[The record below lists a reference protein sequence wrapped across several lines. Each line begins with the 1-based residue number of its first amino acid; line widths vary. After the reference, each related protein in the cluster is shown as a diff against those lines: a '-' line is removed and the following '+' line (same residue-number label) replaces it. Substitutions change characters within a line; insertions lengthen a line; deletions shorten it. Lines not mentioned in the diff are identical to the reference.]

1 MLYLFDPNINI
12 IFTKLPNTNKIRLCK
27 CKCYNIELHNNE
39 ISKSSLRN
47 FSLCKTWITY
57 AELQRKVHL
66 TYPVTDMVRIE
77 IGPIL
82 SIRTAWSTNFD
93 NICRKSNMKHVI
105 ARMEQSTVYLVALE
119 DLVTN
124 KLSFEEL
131 SQHLFQVFHDKM
143 THQIYRNQMAFSENT
158 PDHLLESKPKYQYYV
173 DLFQNVSSPLSQNYS
188 SLIQQV
194 NQDFGLSLE
203 LSDLDFIQE
212 NILQW
217 NNPLFTILDLAQSN
231 SEHCRHHFFNGKII
245 KDGIPTLGTCA
256 GLILLSKEVVD
267 GNTSLNILESVVERN
282 AYGRQNQ
289 SFEGLVEFNTN
300 KELYCFIRAPKIL
313 NISSNVEKICFIGDE
328 IVGIKQDNVVGLT
341 FHPELT
347 NDEYYLKWLKSFLKE
362 GINVRSF

>member
-1 MLYLFDPNINI
+1 MP
-12 IFTKLPNTNKIRLCK
+12 T
-27 CKCYNIELHNNE
+27 
-39 ISKSSLRN
+39 
-47 FSLCKTWITY
+47 
-57 AELQRKVHL
+57 
-66 TYPVTDMVRIE
+66 
-77 IGPIL
+77 GIL
-82 SIRTAWSTNFD
+82 SLQGGFLD
-93 NICRKSNMKHVI
+93 HVKSLTLINKEFKLIKQV
-105 ARMEQSTVYLVALE
+105 E
-119 DLVTN
+119 DLKNIDSLILPGGESTSMIKIQESN
-124 KLSFEEL
+124 KL
-131 SQHLFQVFHDKM
+131 
-143 THQIYRNQMAFSENT
+143 
-158 PDHLLESKPKYQYYV
+158 
-173 DLFQNVSSPLSQNYS
+173 
-188 SLIQQV
+188 
-194 NQDFGLSLE
+194 
-203 LSDLDFIQE
+203 
-212 NILQW
+212 
-217 NNPLFTILDLAQSN
+217 
-231 SEHCRHHFFNGKII
+231 FNHIKKII